1 MTFDAAY
8 KAGLVLPVNAADYYV
23 QAYGWSSGIRQLGV
37 FENSWVALRQVSLGY
52 EIPPAL
58 IHKLKLNNL
67 RVSLVGRNLLY
78 LYNSAHDHINPENSN
93 DSGSGSAF
101 EDGGV
106 PYVRSYGFMLNTNF

>member
-1 MTFDAAY
+1 
-8 KAGLVLPVNAADYYV
+8 VLPVNAADYYV
-23 QAYGWSSGIRQLGV
+23 QAWGWSSGIREAGV

-52 EIPPAL
+52 DIPPAL

-106 PYVRSYGFMLNTNF
+106 PYVRSYGFMLNTSF